1 MEDTEQRWS
10 VEQVLALAPDAA
22 SQKAGTRLA
31 LPGPWSGTGTAGAS
45 GDGGGAMVWGLCAGS
60 GGRPYR
66 TAVDLAGP
74 AFNCTC
80 PSRKF
85 PCKHALG
92 LMLLWARDDAPT
104 DADRGTGIGT
114 AEPPDW
120 VAQWRAKRTAAR
132 EKSAAGGG
140 AGAAADPEAARRRA
154 ERRARRVAAG
164 AAELEQRLTD
174 QLRTGLAAAREDQRV
189 WEGVAARMVDAQA
202 PGLAARVRELGAIP
216 GSGGDWPSRL
226 LEEYGMLHLL
236 ARGCLALDARP
247 DALPGALSDTV
258 RSRVGFTTAG
268 AELLAGPTLRD
279 SWLVLAQQDSTEGT
293 MTTRRIWLRG
303 ARSGRPALLL
313 SFGAA
318 GRAPEVSLPVGR
330 SLDAELAYHPGA
342 VPRGGA
348 GGGRPPKPPPPPPP
362 PALSRRVGGP
372 HPGRGPNPPAAR
384 RVGADGGPPHGSP
397 APGHIPPGV
406 AVGEALSGYGEA
418 LRADP
423 WLDEWPVVLSGVLP
437 IPDAGGWQLAD
448 ADADSALPVD
458 PRRLGRPGLWR
469 LAAVSGG
476 HPVTVFGTVGHRG
489 FTPLTTWP
497 ADDGGT
503 AEAVAL

>member
-10 VEQVLALAPDAA
+10 VEQVLALAPDTA

-31 LPGPWSGTGTAGAS
+31 VPGPWSGTGTAGAS
-45 GDGGGAMVWGLCAGS
+45 GDGGEAMVWGLCAGS

-92 LMLLWARDDAPT
+92 LLLLWARGDAPT

-132 EKSAAGGG
+132 EKSAAGGGGG

-174 QLRTGLAAAREDQRV
+174 QLRTGLAAAREDRRV

-202 PGLAARVRELGAIP
+202 PGLATRVRELGAIP

-258 RSRVGFTTAG
+258 RSRVGFTTAA

-342 VPRGGA
+342 VPLRA
-348 GGGRPPKPPPPPPP
+348 
-362 PALSRRVGGP
+362 ALGP
-372 HPGRGPNPPAAR
+372 Q
-384 RVGADGGPPHGSP
+384 HGSP
-397 APGHIPPGV
+397 APGHVPPGV

-437 IPDAGGWQLAD
+437 IPDPGGWQLAD